1 MCLQLLPPDC
11 IKERMN
17 SSKADIGQG
26 VFAVWRKAWRKALLT
41 QIGVSIARSDFLIV
55 EYALG

>member
-1 MCLQLLPPDC
+1 
-11 IKERMN
+11 MN